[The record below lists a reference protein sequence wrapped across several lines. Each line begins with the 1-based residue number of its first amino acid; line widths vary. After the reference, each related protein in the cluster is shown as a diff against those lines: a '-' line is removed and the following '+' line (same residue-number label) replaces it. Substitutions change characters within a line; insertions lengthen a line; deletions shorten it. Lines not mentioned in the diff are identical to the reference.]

1 MNETAGPKQEIIKNT
16 PKKNEGI
23 DISYSN
29 KNWKVEFTLWDTKNL
44 SQKELD
50 FINRLLESKKE
61 EANKMIEEITKN
73 SWAKRRELANSII
86 KELKSRWERWN
97 KKEFDNLIAR
107 TKELFSLSDGEKVAQ
122 TMENIAGSKIVETT
136 SEVAT
141 WNKNTF
147 RNVLFPLAG
156 KAGDFID
163 YAENEIRIANAPNTI
178 SSFNVEKDKW
188 DIKKVKELQEA
199 LLALWKKDLGKVDGK
214 WWPLTQGAL
223 ENYVKE
229 NQVAENSIR
238 NVLEN
243 LGLGKDV
250 ISNLLNVKW
259 EGGSESPYINT
270 ENIKKYIELTKG
282 DNEMRKEFINL
293 LKTVKNNKDAEA
305 MFKKFDK
312 DIAQVQENGEK
323 VTQTLLTNVA
333 KSFSPNEVFEAAKEV
348 DDTKNKEDIA
358 KAKNTISSFNV
369 EKDKWDIKKVEDL
382 QNALLALWKKDL
394 GKVDGKWWPLTQGA
408 LENYVK
414 ENQVA
419 ENSIRNVLEN
429 LGLGKDVISNLLN
442 VKWEGG
448 SESPYINTENIKKYI
463 ELTKGDNEMR
473 KEFINLLKTVKNN
486 KDAEAMFKKIDKDI
500 AQVQER
506 RNNNNPGRAV
516 V

>member
-1 MNETAGPKQEIIKNT
+1 MSETVGPKQEIIKNT

-23 DISYSN
+23 DISYTSE
-29 KNWKVEFTLWDTKNL
+29 NWKVEFTLWDTKNL

-50 FINRLLESKKE
+50 FINRLLEAKKE

-97 KKEFDNLIAR
+97 KEAFDALIAR
-107 TKELFSLSDGEKVAQ
+107 TEKLFDLSDGEKFAQ
-122 TMENIAGSKIVETT
+122 NMENIASSEIGETASKII
-136 SEVAT
+136 T
-141 WNKNTF
+141 WNKDTMNNLASAISDKVGNTVD
-147 RNVLFPLAG
+147 NIG
-156 KAGDFID
+156 NKINK
-163 YAENEIRIANAPNTI
+163 ENAKKVI
-178 SSFNVEKDKW
+178 SSFNVERDKW
-188 DIKKVKELQEA
+188 DIKKVEDLQKA

-250 ISNLLNVKW
+250 INNLLNVKW

-270 ENIKKYIELTKG
+270 KNIKKYIELTKG

-305 MFKKFDK
+305 MFKKFDE
-312 DIAQVQENGEK
+312 DIAQVQ
-323 VTQTLLTNVA
+323 
-333 KSFSPNEVFEAAKEV
+333 
-348 DDTKNKEDIA
+348 
-358 KAKNTISSFNV
+358 
-369 EKDKWDIKKVEDL
+369 
-382 QNALLALWKKDL
+382 
-394 GKVDGKWWPLTQGA
+394 
-408 LENYVK
+408 
-414 ENQVA
+414 
-419 ENSIRNVLEN
+419 
-429 LGLGKDVISNLLN
+429 
-442 VKWEGG
+442 
-448 SESPYINTENIKKYI
+448 
-463 ELTKGDNEMR
+463 
-473 KEFINLLKTVKNN
+473 
-486 KDAEAMFKKIDKDI
+486 KI
-500 AQVQER
+500 

>member
-1 MNETAGPKQEIIKNT
+1 MKETGPKQEIIKDT

-107 TKELFSLSDGEKVAQ
+107 TEKLFNLSDGEKVAQ
-122 TMENIAGSKIVETT
+122 GMENWASSKQGKAASKII
-136 SEVAT
+136 T
-141 WNKNTF
+141 WNEDTFSNLAPEVSDKVGNTLD
-147 RNVLFPLAG
+147 NVG
-156 KAGDFID
+156 NKINK
-163 YAENEIRIANAPNTI
+163 ENAKKVI

-188 DIKKVKELQEA
+188 DIKKVEDLQKA

-312 DIAQVQENGEK
+312 DIAQVQ
-323 VTQTLLTNVA
+323 
-333 KSFSPNEVFEAAKEV
+333 
-348 DDTKNKEDIA
+348 
-358 KAKNTISSFNV
+358 
-369 EKDKWDIKKVEDL
+369 
-382 QNALLALWKKDL
+382 
-394 GKVDGKWWPLTQGA
+394 
-408 LENYVK
+408 
-414 ENQVA
+414 
-419 ENSIRNVLEN
+419 
-429 LGLGKDVISNLLN
+429 
-442 VKWEGG
+442 
-448 SESPYINTENIKKYI
+448 
-463 ELTKGDNEMR
+463 
-473 KEFINLLKTVKNN
+473 
-486 KDAEAMFKKIDKDI
+486 KI
-500 AQVQER
+500 

>member
-1 MNETAGPKQEIIKNT
+1 MSETVGPKQEIIKNT

-97 KKEFDNLIAR
+97 KEAFDALIAR
-107 TKELFSLSDGEKVAQ
+107 TEKLFDLSDWEKTTQKGVNLARS
-122 TMENIAGSKIVETT
+122 ELGKAASKL
-136 SEVAT
+136 ST
-141 WNKNTF
+141 WNEDTISNTVSVIGDGIGETMNFFKN
-147 RNVLFPLAG
+147 
-156 KAGDFID
+156 KAD
-163 YAENEIRIANAPNTI
+163 IAKAKNTI

-188 DIKKVKELQEA
+188 DIKKVEDLQNA
-199 LLALWKKDLGKVDGK
+199 LLALWRKDLGKVDGK

-229 NQVAENSIR
+229 NQVAENSTR

-243 LGLGKDV
+243 LGLGKDD
-250 ISNLLNVKW
+250 INNLINVKW

-270 ENIKKYIELTKG
+270 KNIKKYIELTKG

-305 MFKKFDK
+305 MFKKFDE
-312 DIAQVQENGEK
+312 DIAQVQ
-323 VTQTLLTNVA
+323 
-333 KSFSPNEVFEAAKEV
+333 
-348 DDTKNKEDIA
+348 
-358 KAKNTISSFNV
+358 
-369 EKDKWDIKKVEDL
+369 
-382 QNALLALWKKDL
+382 
-394 GKVDGKWWPLTQGA
+394 
-408 LENYVK
+408 
-414 ENQVA
+414 
-419 ENSIRNVLEN
+419 
-429 LGLGKDVISNLLN
+429 
-442 VKWEGG
+442 
-448 SESPYINTENIKKYI
+448 
-463 ELTKGDNEMR
+463 
-473 KEFINLLKTVKNN
+473 
-486 KDAEAMFKKIDKDI
+486 KI
-500 AQVQER
+500 

>member
-1 MNETAGPKQEIIKNT
+1 MNEKVIKQEGIKDT

-50 FINRLLESKKE
+50 FINRLLEAKKE
-61 EANKMIEEITKN
+61 EANKMIEEIRQN
-73 SWAKRRELANSII
+73 SGVERRELADSII

-97 KKEFDNLIAR
+97 KKEFDALIAR
-107 TKELFSLSDGEKVAQ
+107 TEKLFDLSDWEKITQKGVNLAR
-122 TMENIAGSKIVETT
+122 SKLGKAA
-136 SEVAT
+136 SRLST
-141 WNKNTF
+141 WNEDTF
-147 RNVLFPLAG
+147 SNIVSM
-156 KAGDFID
+156 AGDGTGEAMNFLKNKED
-163 YAENEIRIANAPNTI
+163 IAKAKNTI

-188 DIKKVKELQEA
+188 DIKKVEDLQNA

-229 NQVAENSIR
+229 NPVAENSIR

-312 DIAQVQENGEK
+312 DIAKVQ
-323 VTQTLLTNVA
+323 
-333 KSFSPNEVFEAAKEV
+333 
-348 DDTKNKEDIA
+348 
-358 KAKNTISSFNV
+358 
-369 EKDKWDIKKVEDL
+369 
-382 QNALLALWKKDL
+382 
-394 GKVDGKWWPLTQGA
+394 
-408 LENYVK
+408 
-414 ENQVA
+414 
-419 ENSIRNVLEN
+419 
-429 LGLGKDVISNLLN
+429 
-442 VKWEGG
+442 
-448 SESPYINTENIKKYI
+448 
-463 ELTKGDNEMR
+463 
-473 KEFINLLKTVKNN
+473 
-486 KDAEAMFKKIDKDI
+486 KI
-500 AQVQER
+500 

>member
-1 MNETAGPKQEIIKNT
+1 MNEKVIKQEGIKDT

-50 FINRLLESKKE
+50 FINRLLEAKKE

-97 KKEFDNLIAR
+97 KEAFDALIAR
-107 TKELFSLSDGEKVAQ
+107 TEKLFSLSDWEKTTQKGVNLARS
-122 TMENIAGSKIVETT
+122 ELGKAASKL
-136 SEVAT
+136 ST
-141 WNKNTF
+141 WNEDTISNTVSVIGDGIGETMNFFKN
-147 RNVLFPLAG
+147 
-156 KAGDFID
+156 KAD
-163 YAENEIRIANAPNTI
+163 IAN
-178 SSFNVEKDKW
+178 
-188 DIKKVKELQEA
+188 
-199 LLALWKKDLGKVDGK
+199 
-214 WWPLTQGAL
+214 
-223 ENYVKE
+223 
-229 NQVAENSIR
+229 
-238 NVLEN
+238 
-243 LGLGKDV
+243 
-250 ISNLLNVKW
+250 
-259 EGGSESPYINT
+259 
-270 ENIKKYIELTKG
+270 
-282 DNEMRKEFINL
+282 
-293 LKTVKNNKDAEA
+293 
-305 MFKKFDK
+305 
-312 DIAQVQENGEK
+312 
-323 VTQTLLTNVA
+323 
-333 KSFSPNEVFEAAKEV
+333 
-348 DDTKNKEDIA
+348 
-358 KAKNTISSFNV
+358 AKNTISSFNV

-486 KDAEAMFKKIDKDI
+486 KDAEAMFKKFDKDI
-500 AQVQER
+500 AQVQKI

>member
-163 YAENEIRIANAPNTI
+163 YAENKISIADASNTI

-188 DIKKVKELQEA
+188 DVKKVEDLQKA
-199 LLALWKKDLGKVDGK
+199 LLILWKKDLGKVDGK

-223 ENYVKE
+223 ENYINDKVQIAKE
-229 NQVAENSIR
+229 NDKKDTDFIK
-238 NVLEN
+238 N
-243 LGLGKDV
+243 LNPK
-250 ISNLLNVKW
+250 
-259 EGGSESPYINT
+259 INT
-270 ENIKKYIELTKG
+270 ALWTLSEKAGINYKNIIEWYIKLASSKPEAKQNIEDQIMNILNLIADPNIKDGFTEKWVKVRINKI
-282 DNEMRKEFINL
+282 NEIPNI
-293 LKTVKNNKDAEA
+293 LKKAW
-305 MFKKFDK
+305 
-312 DIAQVQENGEK
+312 
-323 VTQTLLTNVA
+323 
-333 KSFSPNEVFEAAKEV
+333 FS
-348 DDTKNKEDIA
+348 
-358 KAKNTISSFNV
+358 
-369 EKDKWDIKKVEDL
+369 
-382 QNALLALWKKDL
+382 
-394 GKVDGKWWPLTQGA
+394 
-408 LENYVK
+408 
-414 ENQVA
+414 
-419 ENSIRNVLEN
+419 
-429 LGLGKDVISNLLN
+429 
-442 VKWEGG
+442 
-448 SESPYINTENIKKYI
+448 
-463 ELTKGDNEMR
+463 
-473 KEFINLLKTVKNN
+473 
-486 KDAEAMFKKIDKDI
+486 DKDI